1 MITLKRVSKTKQG
14 VFGVLIGNDN
24 LPICVTLENP
34 WLNNERNKSCI
45 PFGRYICYL
54 HISNKFKITT
64 FMVGAVTDRSEII
77 FHAGNTIKDT
87 LGCILVGR
95 YYTEFSSESPTSY
108 RDSIEL
114 TPGVGE
120 SRLALTRMM
129 ESLDGLESF
138 VLEIRE

>member
-1 MITLKRVSKTKQG
+1 MITLKRVAKTKQG

-34 WLNNERNKSCI
+34 WLNNQVNISCI

-54 HISNKFKITT
+54 HLSDKFKITT
-64 FMVGAVTDRSEII
+64 FMVGAVPNRSAII

-95 YYTEFSSESPTSY
+95 YYTEFSNQSPTSAQEG
-108 RDSIEL
+108 IEL

-138 VLEIRE
+138 ILEIRE